1 MENRLIKSKENELNI
16 YEWGVFIENQI
27 GETFEIALPEDLQS
41 KVSEFLHKKAEDKD
55 VVGSDTNR
63 KIEW

>member
-1 MENRLIKSKENELNI
+1 MKNELNI
-16 YEWGVFIENQI
+16 SEWGVFIENEI

-41 KVSEFLHKKAEDKD
+41 KVSDFLYKEAENKD
-55 VVGSDTNR
+55 VASPDTNS